1 MHHLRRHLPLTAT
14 LSERDGTMRLHAA
27 SVSASADGDYYQ
39 LCFGP
44 LENGEAENDPSHVR
58 GPYLI
63 VQRQFE
69 MPDQGRCYV
78 ETDNE
83 SYVGHF
89 RLQLAELS
97 PTRIAFDIERSTHD
111 RIEVTFSLGA
121 SEFEEVRRTVEIVFG
136 LREPDPDEDA
146 TL

>member
-1 MHHLRRHLPLTAT
+1 
-14 LSERDGTMRLHAA
+14 MRFHAP

-39 LCFGP
+39 LSFGP
-44 LENGEAENDPSHVR
+44 LENGEAEDDPYDVR

-69 MPDQGRCYV
+69 MPDLGRCYV

-89 RLQLAELS
+89 RLRLAELS
-97 PTRIAFDIERSTHD
+97 PTRIAFGIERSTND
-111 RIEVTFSLGA
+111 QVEVTFSLSA
-121 SEFEEVRRTVEIVFG
+121 SEFEEVRRAAEIVLG
-136 LREPDPDEDA
+136 LREPEPNEDEA
-146 TL
+146 L

>member
-1 MHHLRRHLPLTAT
+1 M
-14 LSERDGTMRLHAA
+14 
-27 SVSASADGDYYQ
+27 
-39 LCFGP
+39 
-44 LENGEAENDPSHVR
+44 ENGEAEDDPYDVR

-89 RLQLAELS
+89 RLRLAELS
-97 PTRIAFDIERSTHD
+97 PTRIAFDIERSTND
-111 RIEVTFSLGA
+111 QVEVTFSLSA
-121 SEFEEVRRTVEIVFG
+121 SEFEEVRRTAEIVFG
-136 LREPDPDEDA
+136 LREPEPNEDEA
-146 TL
+146 L

>member
-1 MHHLRRHLPLTAT
+1 
-14 LSERDGTMRLHAA
+14 MRFHAP

-39 LCFGP
+39 LSFGP
-44 LENGEAENDPSHVR
+44 LENGEAEDDPNDVR

-89 RLQLAELS
+89 RLRLAELS
-97 PTRIAFDIERSTHD
+97 TTRIAFEIDRSTSEQV
-111 RIEVTFSLGA
+111 EVTFSLSA
-121 SEFEEVRRTVEIVFG
+121 SEFEEVRRTAEIVFG
-136 LREPDPDEDA
+136 LREPEPNEDEA
-146 TL
+146 L